1 MVLLLGAELFTV
13 EVVPGQSIRVTERL
27 PPPTG
32 KENEGMGMGATDLT
46 SALGALGQVV
56 VASSQGL
63 ANLIS
68 ATSPRTESK
77 SEYDHQH
84 VNDGSNGGI
93 NNNSNPTHS
102 SRTNPRGRVLHLV
115 CGNMFDTKN
124 IAIADIVML
133 ETDIPADN
141 LPDLNDLLA
150 GMKEGSRT
158 LTYLDL
164 RKIWTSTSTSST
176 TNVFPFRQLEHN
188 KNLSDRFPTSWS
200 VQRGHHFF
208 LWCKHFSGNP
218 GSGKMLLTNN
228 GTSSNITNDDTQLYG
243 FRSSSASGHTGNYV
257 NTSHMSNGVSENSLT
272 LRQLEDELWRRH
284 STTGWKP
291 FQFIPTFSPFWFLFS
306 LISFFMTHPLCDSC
320 HWTTIIT
327 RWIRC

>member
-27 PPPTG
+27 PSSAG
-32 KENEGMGMGATDLT
+32 KENEGMGMGANDLT

-77 SEYDHQH
+77 SEYDQH
-84 VNDGSNGGI
+84 VNDGPSSGK
-93 NNNSNPTHS
+93 NNNSTPTNS
-102 SRTNPRGRVLHLV
+102 QRTGPRGRVLHLV

-141 LPDLNDLLA
+141 LPDLNELLA

-164 RKIWTSTSTSST
+164 RKIWTTSANSSAS
-176 TNVFPFRQLEHN
+176 VFPFRQLEHN
-188 KNLSDRFPTSWS
+188 KHLSDRFPTSWS

-208 LWCKHFSGNP
+208 LWCKHFSGNI
-218 GSGKMLLTNN
+218 GSGKMLLANN
-228 GTSSNITNDDTQLYG
+228 STSSSANANEDTQLYG
-243 FRSSSASGHTGNYV
+243 FRASSASGVTGNYASA
-257 NTSHMSNGVSENSLT
+257 SHTPGGVSENSLT

-284 STTGWKP
+284 TATGWKLILP
-291 FQFIPTFSPFWFLFS
+291 IPDLELFLPLLH
-306 LISFFMTHPLCDSC
+306 LILSHLCY
-320 HWTTIIT
+320 
-327 RWIRC
+327 

>member
-1 MVLLLGAELFTV
+1 MRYVLS
-13 EVVPGQSIRVTERL
+13 GQSIRVTERL
-27 PPPTG
+27 PPSAG
-32 KENEGMGMGATDLT
+32 KENEGMGMGANDLT

-63 ANLIS
+63 ANLIT

-77 SEYDHQH
+77 SEYDPH
-84 VNDGSNGGI
+84 VNDGSSNGM
-93 NNNSNPTHS
+93 NNNPTPTNA
-102 SRTNPRGRVLHLV
+102 SRANPRGRVLHLV

-141 LPDLNDLLA
+141 LPDLNELLA

-164 RKIWTSTSTSST
+164 RKIWTTSANSSAT
-176 TNVFPFRQLEHN
+176 AFPFRQLEHN
-188 KNLSDRFPTSWS
+188 KHLSDRFPTSWS

-208 LWCKHFSGNP
+208 LWCKHFAGNHQGN
-218 GSGKMLLTNN
+218 GSGKLLSANSAAAN
-228 GTSSNITNDDTQLYG
+228 GVDDDTQLYG
-243 FRSSSASGHTGNYV
+243 FRSSSSHGFAGNY
-257 NTSHMSNGVSENSLT
+257 TSTSSHVLSGVPDNSLT

-284 STTGWKP
+284 ASTG
-291 FQFIPTFSPFWFLFS
+291 
-306 LISFFMTHPLCDSC
+306 
-320 HWTTIIT
+320 
-327 RWIRC
+327 